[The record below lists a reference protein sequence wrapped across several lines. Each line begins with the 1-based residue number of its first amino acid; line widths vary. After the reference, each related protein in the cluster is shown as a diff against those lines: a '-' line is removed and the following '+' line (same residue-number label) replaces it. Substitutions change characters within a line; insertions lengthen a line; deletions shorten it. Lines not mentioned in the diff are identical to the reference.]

1 MSLLK
6 DNDPLLNI
14 NGASSLENLEKQI
27 LEAAADSP
35 ARGRDHRDHNRNNI
49 VDSSKFQ
56 FDSRDDS
63 FAALD
68 SALEESAEGTQENK
82 MYDMIISRV
91 LNNPK
96 IDKRTLLQKFISKI
110 EMESNLNAGIS
121 SEISTIKELIN
132 KESSVTDDQLGGDH
146 HAISQ
151 HTNNGHYRNIGH
163 ELKSLKQSKE
173 HHGGKD
179 QAQSMKL
186 IKANKGSLD
195 ASAAAGQAEQEDS
208 EIMLNVPSETM
219 AG

>member
-1 MSLLK
+1 
-6 DNDPLLNI
+6 
-14 NGASSLENLEKQI
+14 
-27 LEAAADSP
+27 
-35 ARGRDHRDHNRNNI
+35 
-49 VDSSKFQ
+49 
-56 FDSRDDS
+56 
-63 FAALD
+63 
-68 SALEESAEGTQENK
+68 

-132 KESSVTDDQLGGDH
+132 KEDQLGNQ

-151 HTNNGHYRNIGH
+151 HTTNNNGHH
-163 ELKSLKQSKE
+163 EMQSLKQSKDQ
-173 HHGGKD
+173 HAGKD

-195 ASAAAGQAEQEDS
+195 AAAGAGEQEDS

-219 AG
+219 AGQTGVQDARVTRERKHMHQRPQHGKSASGRGMMAQHSQGRGDVKNTRITNDTSLRTRSSSHHHMRGGQKKHHPNSRVPPTSNEN